1 MDFLDE
7 KKKCSHCSNLSAY
20 CTLLLN
26 KKSECSSEA
35 TVEKF
40 SDFKKWKNERY
51 CGTYAWNYNTC
62 KSHHGFAK
70 KCKNTCAQVA
80 NFCKIKR

>member
-1 MDFLDE
+1 M
-7 KKKCSHCSNLSAY
+7 N
-20 CTLLLN
+20 T
-26 KKSECSSEA
+26 SEA

-62 KSHHGFAK
+62 KSHPEFAK

-80 NFCKIKR
+80 NFCKKSKDRLTRL